1 MSTLLEALSVVCVVA
16 GALVFATGAFG
27 LLRLRDFYARMNAL
41 TLAGGLGTALVL
53 LGLLLRFPS
62 LENALKI
69 GLALLVQLATAAVG
83 GNAMDR
89 AGYLAGTPIS
99 PITRRDALA
108 EAAVEDRAEE
118 ET

>member
-1 MSTLLEALSVVCVVA
+1 MSTLLEALSVVCVVV

-62 LENALKI
+62 LENSLKI

-83 GNAMDR
+83 GNAMAR